1 MCERR
6 IWEALEIRGGMASSK
21 VVVTTNTDL
30 PRQSSICSLSTML
43 ADLQQQQQQN
53 QSMNMDDL
61 LKNLYSNSADQ
72 FAEGTTSAG
81 GGGGDKTVDEVWK
94 EIVAGT
100 ATNAD
105 NHSKVEEISSSNG
118 DNTAEEMTLEDF
130 LTKAGAVRE
139 EDVRLGGGG
148 GGGGGGALGPVAGG
162 YAVNG
167 GGGGQFGME
176 VGFDGR
182 MVVGGGVSAVP
193 VQVPVPVA
201 VVGGGGGGGG
211 GGRGKRRAIE
221 EPLLD
226 KATQQKQRRMIKN
239 RESAARSRERKQVIH
254 LHSSFSILFLL
265 IITYSVIKRIEMI
278 ALYILGQF
286 GTSDLTLSVE
296 LPGICPI
303 QFDNWI
309 KGDFAGK
316 SARNLKLG
324 FFIFYFNYRMPNNGC
339 FNSFYEIFFIN
350 LIFQFLIV

>member
-130 LTKAGAVRE
+130 LTKVGAVRE
-139 EDVRLGGGG
+139 EDVRLSGGGVLVP
-148 GGGGGGALGPVAGG
+148 AAGG
-162 YAVNG
+162 YGVNG

-176 VGFDGR
+176 VG
-182 MVVGGGVSAVP
+182 GGVSAVP
-193 VQVPVPVA
+193 VPMLVPVA
-201 VVGGGGGGGG
+201 VVRVGG

-239 RESAARSRERKQVIH
+239 HESAARSRERKQVIH
-254 LHSSFSILFLL
+254 HHSSS
-265 IITYSVIKRIEMI
+265 
-278 ALYILGQF
+278 
-286 GTSDLTLSVE
+286 TSS
-296 LPGICPI
+296 
-303 QFDNWI
+303 
-309 KGDFAGK
+309 KG
-316 SARNLKLG
+316 
-324 FFIFYFNYRMPNNGC
+324 
-339 FNSFYEIFFIN
+339 
-350 LIFQFLIV
+350 

>member
-1 MCERR
+1 
-6 IWEALEIRGGMASSK
+6 MASSK
-21 VVVTTNTDL
+21 VVVTTNPDL

-61 LKNLYSNSADQ
+61 LKNLYSTSSDQ
-72 FAEGTTSAG
+72 FAEGTTSAGGGG

-100 ATNAD
+100 AGTTTNAD

-118 DNTAEEMTLEDF
+118 NNTAEEMTLEDF

-139 EDVRLGGGG
+139 EDVRLGGG
-148 GGGGGGALGPVAGG
+148 ALVPVAGG
-162 YAVNG
+162 YGVN
-167 GGGGQFGME
+167 GGGQFGME

-193 VQVPVPVA
+193 VPVPVPVS

-239 RESAARSRERKQVIH
+239 RESAARSRERKQAY
-254 LHSSFSILFLL
+254 
-265 IITYSVIKRIEMI
+265 T
-278 ALYILGQF
+278 
-286 GTSDLTLSVE
+286 VE
-296 LPGICPI
+296 LESLV
-303 QFDNWI
+303 
-309 KGDFAGK
+309 A
-316 SARNLKLG
+316 NLEEENAKLLKEEADHQKER
-324 FFIFYFNYRMPNNGC
+324 FELLMQ
-339 FNSFYEIFFIN
+339 N
-350 LIFQFLIV
+350 LIPVVEKRKPRRALRRVNSMCW